1 MMLFLSQWIV
11 KYIRSTHAGGGF
23 HSFLLICDY

>member
-11 KYIRSTHAGGGF
+11 KYIRSTHAGGGI
-23 HSFLLICDY
+23 HSFFIDL